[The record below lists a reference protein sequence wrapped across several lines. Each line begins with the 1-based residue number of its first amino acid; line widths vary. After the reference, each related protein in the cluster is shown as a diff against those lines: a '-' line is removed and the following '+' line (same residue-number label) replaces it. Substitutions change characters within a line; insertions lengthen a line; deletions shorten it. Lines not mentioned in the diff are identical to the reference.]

1 MNTRESN
8 QPADPSS
15 KGNLLIGFLVAV
27 QFLSIF
33 PPVIKRPF
41 RPTEVGHSTGFYP
54 IVGFIFGAIL
64 VGTNY
69 LLSMIF
75 PVAVTAALTLAAW
88 IILSGALHLD
98 GFLDSCDG
106 LFGGSTSEK
115 RLEIMKDERVGA
127 FALAGGLLLVLMKFT
142 ALNTLTNPA
151 SALLLAPTLSR
162 WSMVATIFAFPYA
175 RERGL
180 GRDIKD
186 HTGPRQLLLA
196 SAIALVVAWLAG
208 REFGLLA
215 ALAALLVVWIAGRF
229 TLGRIPAGM
238 TGDTYGAI
246 NEVVELLVLLLFTIK
261 RPPAGF

>member
-1 MNTRESN
+1 MDNREGSLS
-8 QPADPSS
+8 ADPSS
-15 KGNLLIGFLVAV
+15 KGNPLIGLLVAV

-41 RPTEVGHSTGFYP
+41 TPVELGHSTGFYP
-54 IVGFIFGAIL
+54 VVGLIFGAIL

-69 LLSMIF
+69 LLSIIF
-75 PVAVTAALTLAAW
+75 PSAVTASLTLTIW

-127 FALAGGLLLVLMKFT
+127 FALAGGLLLILTKFA

-162 WSMVATIFAFPYA
+162 WSMAASIFAFPYA
-175 RERGL
+175 REHGL

-186 HTGPRQLLLA
+186 HTGLRPLLLA
-196 SAIALVVAWLAG
+196 SAMAFMIAWLAA
-208 REFGLLA
+208 REFGLLI
-215 ALAALLVVWIAGRF
+215 ALASLLVVWIASRF
-229 TLGRIPAGM
+229 TLGRVAGM

-246 NEVVELLVLLLFTIK
+246 NEVVELLVLLMFTMAK
-261 RPPAGF
+261 TLAGF